1 MDEKEKEMDYH
12 EYEFGEEIDN
22 LNACS
27 TTDCTGLMWRAPK
40 NEEEV
45 ESYKNI
51 YDFEPPFVKEKD
63 KKEIK

>member
-51 YDFEPPFVKEKD
+51 YDFEPPFVKEKE